1 MKVLRKNFNY
11 INVSLFILISILY
24 LYSLMALSK
33 GQSALDILTKP
44 ILDPISMLIVVIGG
58 IVLFNVR
65 LFNKISEK
73 WLLFFICVSIFRGFL
88 LLTSNFNKII
98 LILNFVYI
106 FFAFYFYIAWEV
118 ELKRSCYN
126 PNFQKNDL
134 NKHQRFPLEGML
146 KIDGQNFAC
155 HVSNIDE
162 TSLFV
167 IFKDGPPREIKNL
180 LANSEAEVSVQIDHI
195 FFTQQVSVIGQ
206 YDLGLG
212 LSYLKNKKDPNSTK
226 TYDFAQLYEILI
238 DRGLF
243 I

>member
-1 MKVLRKNFNY
+1 MKVLKKNFNY
-11 INVSLFILISILY
+11 INVSLFVITSIFY
-24 LYSLMALSK
+24 VYSLIALSK
-33 GQSALDILTKP
+33 GQSVLDVFTRP
-44 ILDPISMLIVVIGG
+44 ILDPIGLLIVVIG
-58 IVLFNVR
+58 VTTLLNVR
-65 LFNKISEK
+65 LFNRLSEK
-73 WLLFFICVSIFRGFL
+73 WLLFFICVSILRCFL
-88 LLTSNFNKII
+88 LLTINFNKII
-98 LILNFVYI
+98 LILSFVYI

-134 NKHQRFPLEGML
+134 TKHHRFPLEGIL
-146 KIDGQNFAC
+146 KIEDQSFAC

-167 IFKDGPPREIKNL
+167 IFKNEAPNISKNL
-180 LANSEAEVSVQIDHI
+180 PANSDVEVEIVIDHVR
-195 FFTQQVSVIGQ
+195 FKQRVSVIGQ

-212 LSYLKNKKDPNSTK
+212 LSYAKNKEESDQKS
-226 TYDFAQLYEILI
+226 YDFSRLYEILI